1 MARLLFKP
9 VSIVSSI
16 FAGKLAAK
24 LFNAIWSKVD
34 RKDGAQSLSPTAR
47 DASFRRAATANM
59 VQAATYAGTHAA
71 IDRARVRAIYH
82 FTGLWT
88 GDKPKKPEETPDE
101 AATAA

>member
-9 VSIVSSI
+9 VSIVTSI

-24 LFNAIWSKVD
+24 LFNAIWSKLD
-34 RKDGAQSLSPTAR
+34 RKSGGESLSPTAR
-47 DASFRRAATANM
+47 DSSFRRAAAANM
-59 VQAATYAGTHAA
+59 VQAATYAGTRAA
-71 IDRARVRAIYH
+71 VDRARVRGIYH

-88 GDKPKKPEETPDE
+88 GDKPAKPEESPDE